1 MEEEWQKF
9 ETFVEQVKER
19 LEQVAWH
26 ETGHA
31 MYAIIKGVK
40 VKGLKIRFKNYC
52 PVGGTTDW
60 QGDERDRWLM
70 GDGMFLAGMAWQVLN
85 NGEMTEEVVDAMM
98 ETEGDGSDWERLG
111 YPSRDKL
118 IGMVDGFLE
127 DAEGWCRN
135 DFVNRLSK
143 AIHDRLLDKGKV
155 TRRDL
160 QAIGKE
166 TGWFIK

>member
-1 MEEEWQKF
+1 MDEAWKQF
-9 ETFVEQVKER
+9 EAFAQRLKER

-40 VKGLKIRFKNYC
+40 VKNIKIRFRNYC
-52 PVGGTTDW
+52 PVGGYTGYETD
-60 QGDERDRWLM
+60 GREHWLM
-70 GDGMFLAGMAWQVLN
+70 GDSMYLAGMAWQVLN

-98 ETEGDGSDWERLG
+98 ETKGDGSDWEKLG

-127 DAEGWCRN
+127 DAEGWCHN
-135 DFVNRLSK
+135 DFVSKLSK

-155 TRRDL
+155 GRRDL

-166 TGWFIK
+166 TGWLIK